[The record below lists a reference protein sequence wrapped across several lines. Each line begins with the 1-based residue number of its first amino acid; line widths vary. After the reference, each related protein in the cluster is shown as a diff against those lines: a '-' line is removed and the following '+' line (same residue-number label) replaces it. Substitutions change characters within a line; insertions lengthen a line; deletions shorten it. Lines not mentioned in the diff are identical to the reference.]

1 MNALL
6 RVHQN
11 DIRGSMAIIHEN
23 DGGEGAEFIHAEM
36 LDPADEGGRKAG
48 GGRERS
54 VIPVGIFLL
63 LFFIEAAMAVGA
75 SLAYFVYR
83 GSAGIRE
90 IESFVRSRAIP
101 LARELSEEAGASLKK
116 KDYSGLRSLLAEKR
130 GQGLLD
136 EGFLLLAD
144 GRRAVH
150 VAGRDGGESPG
161 DRWSHSAELIL
172 APARKK
178 SGETMMIDYT
188 APAAG
193 LPYDADIR
201 LLLRRFLYTGID
213 SNAWLVTRAVYDKKG
228 PAGAVGFVIGKREIF
243 DFIENHVRFSLRV
256 LVAGLG
262 VALAISLFISFVV
275 FFRYRSLRR
284 GGAGITVEK
293 ATARDEFFDVP
304 LPEATRNSSSSRG
317 GAPFRTGAGIRDAI
331 PVNGKE

>member
-23 DGGEGAEFIHAEM
+23 SGGEGTEFIHAEM
-36 LDPADEGGRKAG
+36 LDPVDEGGRKAG

-54 VIPVGIFLL
+54 IIPVGIFLL
-63 LFFIEAAMAVGA
+63 LFFIEAAVAVGA

-90 IESFVRSRAIP
+90 IESLVRSRAIP
-101 LARELSEEAGASLKK
+101 LAKELSEEAAASLKK
-116 KDYSGLRSLLAEKR
+116 KDYSGLRSLLAEKQ

-136 EGFLLLAD
+136 EGFFLLAD

-150 VAGRDGGESPG
+150 VAARDGGEPG
-161 DRWSHSAELIL
+161 GGRWSHSAELIL

-201 LLLRRFLYTGID
+201 LLLRRLLYPGID
-213 SNAWLVTRAVYDKKG
+213 WNAWLVTRAVYDKNG
-228 PAGAVGFVIGKREIF
+228 PAGAVGFIIGKREIF
-243 DFIENHVRFSLRV
+243 GFIENHVRFSLRV
-256 LVAGLG
+256 LVGGLG
-262 VALAISLFISFVV
+262 VALAISLFVSFVV

-284 GGAGITVEK
+284 SGAGRAVGG
-293 ATARDEFFDVP
+293 ATARDEFYDVP
-304 LPEATRNSSSSRG
+304 LPEPTRTSPSSGEAS
-317 GAPFRTGAGIRDAI
+317 PFRPGAGIRDAI